1 MPSIVALDIET
12 TGLDP
17 YRDEIIEIGAVRF
30 NGKRVEDEWSTLIKP
45 RQPIP
50 PFITQLTGISNE
62 MVYKAPEIQEV
73 IQEFADFVGNSPI
86 LGQNIQFDLSFL
98 QRNRILQN
106 NQVIDTYEL
115 ASVLMPTAERYNL
128 SALGQALGIIL
139 PGDAHRALYDAQL
152 TTAVYQALVQRAMQL
167 PLERIA
173 EFVRLSEPF
182 DWGASY
188 VFQSILK
195 NRAYEPVKA
204 GEKSHILTSQ
214 VLHPFDNGIP
224 LEPAGQITPLDPE
237 EVSALLE
244 YGGPFSAYFAG
255 YEQRQQQVEMLR
267 AVTKAIS
274 DGRHLMVE
282 AGTGTGKSFAYLIP
296 AALWSIQNGMRVV
309 ISTNT
314 INLQDQLINKDVPD
328 LAAAL
333 NLDLRATVLKGRSNY
348 LCPQRLLAMRQ
359 RGPDTVEEMRVLAK
373 ILVWLDEGGNGDRN
387 QINLNGPIE
396 REVWMR
402 LSAENEGCKQEK
414 CLSKLGGVCPFYQ
427 SRRAAE
433 SSHIVIVNHALLL
446 ADVATGNRVLPEYEY
461 LIIDEG
467 HHLESAV
474 TSSLSF
480 EVNQADL
487 FRMLKELGGTNTG
500 ILGHIERLLMGKINP
515 AEGAALNQAVARQTD
530 LNFRL
535 EHDITSFFKSL
546 DLFLQEQREGRPVGA
561 YGQQERITPA
571 TRTQPAW
578 TEVEIAWDAASET
591 FKLLLNLL
599 TQLIKSLG
607 TYSDSSDNDLEDS
620 LGNLSN
626 VFRRLSETHQQM
638 ASMVTDSN
646 ADSIYWVE
654 VKPNR
659 NQLSL
664 NIAPLH
670 IGPLMEKYL
679 WLEKTS
685 VIVTSATLTANGEFD
700 YLRNRLF
707 ASDADELALGSP
719 FDYETAALLYITD
732 DIPEPANASAY
743 QRSLEHTVRSLA
755 VATSGRMLVLFT
767 SYAQL
772 KKTSASIGPF
782 LADRGIQ
789 VYEQGEGASAS
800 SLLENFKASEKAVLL
815 GTRSFWEGVDI
826 PGEALSALVITRL
839 PFDVPSDPI
848 IAARSETFEDPFNEY
863 SLPEAILRF
872 RQGFGRLIRTESD
885 RGIAVVLDKRILTKR
900 YGRMFIESLP
910 ECTRRVGKMSDLPA
924 QAQRWLNI

>member
-30 NGKRVEDEWSTLIKP
+30 NGKRIEDQWSTLIKP

-62 MVYKAPEIQEV
+62 MVYNAPEVQEV

-86 LGQNIQFDLSFL
+86 LGQNLQFDLSFL
-98 QRNRILQN
+98 RRHRILEY

-115 ASVLMPTAERYNL
+115 ASVLMPTAGRYNL
-128 SALGQALGIIL
+128 SALGQALNIIL

-152 TTAVYQALVQRAMQL
+152 TTAVYQELVQIAMEL

-182 DWGASY
+182 EWGASY
-188 VFQSILK
+188 VFQNILK
-195 NRAYEPVKA
+195 SRAFEPVKTTRNQQLV
-204 GEKSHILTSQ
+204 GRILQSADQ
-214 VLHPFDNGIP
+214 GIP
-224 LEPAGQITPLDPE
+224 IEPADQPTPLDAE

-244 YGGPFSAYFAG
+244 YGGPFSAYFRN

-267 AVTKAIS
+267 AVTTAIS

-348 LCPQRLLAMRQ
+348 LCPQRLQAMRQ
-359 RGPDTVEEMRVLAK
+359 RGPETVEEMRVLAK
-373 ILVWLDEGGNGDRN
+373 ILVWLEEGGSGDRN
-387 QINLNGPIE
+387 QINLNGPVE

-402 LSAENEGCKQEK
+402 LSADNEGCKQEV
-414 CLSKLGGVCPFYQ
+414 CINKLGGVCPFYQ
-427 SRRAAE
+427 SRRAADNA
-433 SSHIVIVNHALLL
+433 HIIIVNHALLL
-446 ADVATGNRVLPEYEY
+446 ADVATGNRVLPDYEY

-474 TSSLSF
+474 TNSLSF
-480 EVNQADL
+480 EVNQYDL
-487 FRMLKELGGTNTG
+487 SRMLKELGGTNTG
-500 ILGHIERLLMGKINP
+500 ILGHIERLLLGKINP
-515 AEGAALNQAVARQTD
+515 SESAALNQSVVRQTD

-535 EHDITSFFKSL
+535 EHDITNFFKVL
-546 DLFLQEQREGRPVGA
+546 ENFLLEQREGRPVGA
-561 YGQQERITPA
+561 YGQQERITSA
-571 TRTQPAW
+571 SRTQPAW
-578 TEVEIAWDAASET
+578 TEVEIAWDTAGET

-599 TQLIKSLG
+599 TQIIKTLG
-607 TYSDSSDNDLEDS
+607 VYSDSGDDDLEDS

-626 VFRRLSETHQQM
+626 VFRRLSETQQQL
-638 ASMVTDSN
+638 ASMVADPSP
-646 ADSIYWVE
+646 DSIYWVE
-654 VKPNR
+654 IKPNR
-659 NQLSL
+659 SQLSL
-664 NIAPLH
+664 HVAPLH

-685 VIVTSATLTANGEFD
+685 VVVTSATLTANGEFD

-707 ASDADELALGSP
+707 AVDADELSLGSP
-719 FDYETAALLYITD
+719 FDFETAALLYITD
-732 DIPEPANASAY
+732 DIPEPANAGAY
-743 QRSLEHTVRSLA
+743 QRSLDHVIRNLA

-772 KKTSASIGPF
+772 KKTSAGIAPY
-782 LADRGIQ
+782 LAEHGIQ

-800 SLLENFKASEKAVLL
+800 TLLENFKTSEKAVLL

-826 PGEALSALVITRL
+826 PGEALSVLVITRL

-848 IAARSETFEDPFNEY
+848 IAARSETFEDAFNEY
-863 SLPEAILRF
+863 NLPEAILRF

-910 ECTRRVGKMSDLPA
+910 ECTRKVGKMSDLPSL
-924 QAQRWLNI
+924 AQRWLNI

>member
-30 NGKRVEDEWSTLIKP
+30 NGKRIEDEWSTLIKP
-45 RQPIP
+45 RQAIP

-62 MVYKAPEIQEV
+62 MVFNAPEVQDV
-73 IQEFADFVGNSPI
+73 IQEFADFVGNAPI
-86 LGQNIQFDLSFL
+86 LGQNLQFDLSFL
-98 QRNRILQN
+98 QRQRVLQY

-115 ASVLMPTAERYNL
+115 ASVLMPTAGRYNL

-152 TTAVYQALVQRAMQL
+152 TTAVYQALLQKAMEM

-188 VFQSILK
+188 VFQIILK
-195 NRAYEPVKA
+195 SRAYEPVK
-204 GEKSHILTSQ
+204 TSSRGQQISLQ
-214 VLHPFDNGIP
+214 VLKEFDAGIP
-224 LEPAGQITPLDPE
+224 LEPTGQTLPLDAE

-244 YGGPFSAYFAG
+244 YGGPFSAYFPN

-267 AVTKAIS
+267 AVTQAIS
-274 DGRHLMVE
+274 EGRHLMVE

-333 NLDLRATVLKGRSNY
+333 NINLRATVLKGRSNY
-348 LCPQRLLAMRQ
+348 LCPHRLQAMRQ

-373 ILVWLDEGGNGDRN
+373 ILVWLYEGGSGDRN
-387 QINLNGPIE
+387 QINLNGPVE
-396 REVWMR
+396 REIWMR
-402 LSAENEGCKQEK
+402 LSAENEGCKQEVCINK
-414 CLSKLGGVCPFYQ
+414 MGGVCPFYQ
-427 SRRAAE
+427 SRRAAD
-433 SSHIVIVNHALLL
+433 SSHILIVNHALLL
-446 ADVATGNRVLPEYEY
+446 ADVATGNRVLPDYEY

-480 EVNQADL
+480 DVNQSDL
-487 FRMLKELGGTNTG
+487 TRMLKELGGTNSG
-500 ILGHIERLLMGKINP
+500 ILGHIERLLLGKINP
-515 AEGAALNQAVARQTD
+515 SESASLNQAVIRQTD

-535 EHDITSFFKSL
+535 DHDLTNFFKVL
-546 DLFLQEQREGRPVGA
+546 DHFLLEQREGRPVGA
-561 YGQQERITPA
+561 YGQQERITSA
-571 TRTQPAW
+571 TRTLPAW
-578 TEVEIAWDAASET
+578 TEVEIAWDIAGET
-591 FKLLLNLL
+591 FELLLNLL
-599 TQLIKSLG
+599 TQIIKSLG
-607 TYSDSSDNDLEDS
+607 MMSDSNDDDLEDS
-620 LGNLSN
+620 LSSLSN
-626 VFRRLSETHQQM
+626 VFRRLSETRQQM
-638 ASMVTDSN
+638 ASMVADPNS
-646 ADSIYWVE
+646 DSIYWVE
-654 VKPNR
+654 IKPNR

-664 NIAPLH
+664 NVAPLH

-707 ASDADELALGSP
+707 AVDADELSLGSP
-719 FDYETAALLYITD
+719 FDFETAAMLYITD
-732 DIPEPANASAY
+732 DIPEPANAGAY
-743 QRSLEHTVRSLA
+743 QRSLDHVIRNLA

-767 SYAQL
+767 SYSQL
-772 KKTSASIGPF
+772 KKTSAAIGPY
-782 LADRGIQ
+782 LGEHGIQ

-800 SLLENFKASEKAVLL
+800 TLLDNFKTSEKAVLL

-826 PGEALSALVITRL
+826 PGDALSVLVITRL

-848 IAARSETFEDPFNEY
+848 IAARSETFEDAFNEY
-863 SLPEAILRF
+863 NLPEAILRF

-910 ECTRRVGKMSDLPA
+910 ECTRKVGKMSDLPA
-924 QAQRWLNI
+924 LAQRWLNI

>member
-30 NGKRVEDEWSTLIKP
+30 NGKRIEDEWSTLIKP
-45 RQPIP
+45 RQAIP

-62 MVYKAPEIQEV
+62 MVFNAPEVQDV
-73 IQEFADFVGNSPI
+73 IQEFADFVGNAPI
-86 LGQNIQFDLSFL
+86 LGQNLQFDLSFL
-98 QRNRILQN
+98 QRQRVLQY

-115 ASVLMPTAERYNL
+115 ASVLMPTAGRYNL

-152 TTAVYQALVQRAMQL
+152 TTAVYQALLQKAMEM

-188 VFQSILK
+188 VFQIILK
-195 NRAYEPVKA
+195 SRAYEPVK
-204 GEKSHILTSQ
+204 TSSRGQQISLQ
-214 VLHPFDNGIP
+214 VLKEFDAGIP
-224 LEPAGQITPLDPE
+224 LEPTGQTLPLDAE

-244 YGGPFSAYFAG
+244 YGGPFSAYFPN

-267 AVTKAIS
+267 AVTQAIS
-274 DGRHLMVE
+274 EGRHLMVE

-333 NLDLRATVLKGRSNY
+333 NINLRATVLKGRSNY
-348 LCPQRLLAMRQ
+348 LCPHRLQAMRQ

-373 ILVWLDEGGNGDRN
+373 ILVWLYEGGSGDRN
-387 QINLNGPIE
+387 QINLNGPVE
-396 REVWMR
+396 REIWMR
-402 LSAENEGCKQEK
+402 LSAENEGCKQEVCINK
-414 CLSKLGGVCPFYQ
+414 MGGVCPFYQ
-427 SRRAAE
+427 SRRAAD
-433 SSHIVIVNHALLL
+433 SSHILIVNHALLL
-446 ADVATGNRVLPEYEY
+446 ADVATGNRVLPDYEY

-480 EVNQADL
+480 DVNQSDL
-487 FRMLKELGGTNTG
+487 TRMLKELGGTNSG
-500 ILGHIERLLMGKINP
+500 ILGHIERLLLGKINP
-515 AEGAALNQAVARQTD
+515 SESASLNQAVIRQTD

-535 EHDITSFFKSL
+535 DHDLTNFFKVL
-546 DLFLQEQREGRPVGA
+546 DHFLLEQREGRPVGA
-561 YGQQERITPA
+561 YGQQERITSA
-571 TRTQPAW
+571 TRTLPAW
-578 TEVEIAWDAASET
+578 TEVEIAWDIAGET
-591 FKLLLNLL
+591 FELLLNLL
-599 TQLIKSLG
+599 TQIIKSLG
-607 TYSDSSDNDLEDS
+607 MMSDSNDDDLEDS
-620 LGNLSN
+620 LSSLSN
-626 VFRRLSETHQQM
+626 VFRRLSETRQQM
-638 ASMVTDSN
+638 ASMVADPNS
-646 ADSIYWVE
+646 DSIYWVE
-654 VKPNR
+654 IKPNR

-664 NIAPLH
+664 NVAPLH

-707 ASDADELALGSP
+707 AVDADELSLGSP
-719 FDYETAALLYITD
+719 FDFETAAMLYITD
-732 DIPEPANASAY
+732 DIPEPANAGAY
-743 QRSLEHTVRSLA
+743 QRSLDHVIRNLA

-767 SYAQL
+767 SYSQL
-772 KKTSASIGPF
+772 KKTSAGIGPY
-782 LADRGIQ
+782 LGEHGIQ

-800 SLLENFKASEKAVLL
+800 TLLDNFKTSEKAVLL

-826 PGEALSALVITRL
+826 PGDALSVLVITRL

-848 IAARSETFEDPFNEY
+848 IAARSETFEDAFNEY
-863 SLPEAILRF
+863 NLPEAILRF

-910 ECTRRVGKMSDLPA
+910 ECTRKVGKMSDLPA
-924 QAQRWLNI
+924 LAQRWLNI